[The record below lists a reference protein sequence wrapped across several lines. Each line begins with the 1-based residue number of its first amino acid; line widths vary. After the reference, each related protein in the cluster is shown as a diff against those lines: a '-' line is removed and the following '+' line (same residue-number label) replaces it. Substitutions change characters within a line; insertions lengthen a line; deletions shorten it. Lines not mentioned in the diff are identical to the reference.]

1 MTVNLSPPL
10 HHCCYSLQ
18 EPPCLQSCPM
28 QSQSIFPSVDVPMS
42 ICSLKPL
49 GPRGP
54 SWRSRLRIKPCYCSG
69 SGYSCD
75 LGWILGPGRST
86 GHRCSP
92 PNPPNP
98 EVPKGI
104 PPAELSGL
112 ISYTPGA
119 EGTQLQGWPPVL
131 SVLHSP
137 PLEPLQDLLGTVV
150 RMWPLVPE
158 CLDSSLG
165 SAKLCALG

>member
-1 MTVNLSPPL
+1 MRI
-10 HHCCYSLQ
+10 
-18 EPPCLQSCPM
+18 LQSIGQEQVLM
-28 QSQSIFPSVDVPMS
+28 WS
-42 ICSLKPL
+42 
-49 GPRGP
+49 
-54 SWRSRLRIKPCYCSG
+54 SRLRIKPCYCSG